1 MAIASSKGPR
11 GEMIILLCHQIVTK
25 GKETDGCVRALST
38 YCYGKKEEGVISVR
52 VQTGDKPL

>member
-1 MAIASSKGPR
+1 
-11 GEMIILLCHQIVTK
+11 MIILLCHQIVTK